1 MTGSV
6 KSVLCYGD
14 SLTWGS
20 RPDGQGRHTPDDC
33 WPTALRKALGD
44 NVQVITEALPG
55 RTTVFDDGTAHE
67 NRNGAALLPTVLTA
81 HSPLDLVIIMLG
93 TNDLKPWVAGSPLA
107 AARGMGRL
115 VDMIARHAYPVGC
128 SVPKVLIVAPPPL
141 TDTDWEDFPLLFPN
155 GIALSKKLSELYA
168 SVAEQKF
175 CNFFD
180 AALVSSASPVDGI
193 HLDGRNSRAIGEGLA
208 EPVRALLDIG

>member
-1 MTGSV
+1 M

-20 RPDGQGRHTPDDC
+20 RPDGQGRHAPLDR
-33 WPTALRKALGD
+33 WPNVLQEVLGSG
-44 NVQVITEALPG
+44 VQVISEALPG
-55 RTTVFDDGTAHE
+55 RTTVFEDGTAPE
-67 NRNGAALLPTVLTA
+67 NRNGATFLPTVLTT
-81 HSPLDLVIIMLG
+81 HSPLDLIIIILG
-93 TNDLKPWVAGSPLA
+93 TNDLKPWIAGSPLA
-107 AARGMGRL
+107 SARGLGRL
-115 VDMIARHAYPVGC
+115 VDTIVRHAYPVGAK
-128 SVPKVLIVAPPPL
+128 VPGILLVAPPHL
-141 TDTDWEDFPLLFPN
+141 TETDWVDFPLLFPN

-180 AALVSSASPVDGI
+180 AATVSSASPLDGI

-208 EPVRALLDIG
+208 GPVRALLDIG